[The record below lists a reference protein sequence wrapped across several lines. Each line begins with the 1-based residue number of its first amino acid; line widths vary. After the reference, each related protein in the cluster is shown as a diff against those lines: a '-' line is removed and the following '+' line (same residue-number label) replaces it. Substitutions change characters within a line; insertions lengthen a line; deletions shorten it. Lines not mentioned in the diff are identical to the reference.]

1 MRDEEKTGRG
11 RAKGPA
17 AMEGADAAA
26 GDVVRKVT
34 EGKRLYKEGPRLFK
48 CYLRNLQAISS

>member
-34 EGKRLYKEGPRLFK
+34 EGKRLYPGFL
-48 CYLRNLQAISS
+48 NAT